1 MGNVNYAIFGAT
13 GTVGK
18 ALASQLAERGQSFR
32 VVGRCAER
40 LRRDFGRY
48 EPLVEYC

>member
-18 ALASQLAERGQSFR
+18 ALASQLAEG
-32 VVGRCAER
+32 ANH
-40 LRRDFGRY
+40 FG
-48 EPLVEYC
+48 